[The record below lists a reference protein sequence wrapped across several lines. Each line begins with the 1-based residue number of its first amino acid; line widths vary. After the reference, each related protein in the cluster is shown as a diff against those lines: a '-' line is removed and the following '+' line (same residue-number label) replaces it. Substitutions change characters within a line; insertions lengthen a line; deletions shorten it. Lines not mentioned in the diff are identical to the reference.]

1 MNPKEILK
9 NALRDKLKE
18 LSKEE
23 LVDIISEFS
32 SLYVMS
38 HALRR
43 DAYPMGVAECG
54 CELRTDLQ
62 DIIDATK
69 QSMPVYKPSI
79 NEVVG
84 RVINYKEDF
93 K

>member
-1 MNPKEILK
+1 MKPKEIIK

-23 LVDIISEFS
+23 LVDIISELS
-32 SLYVMS
+32 SLCVMS

-69 QSMPVYKPSI
+69 QSMPVYNPSI
-79 NEVVG
+79 FSM
-84 RVINYKEDF
+84 INRIRTIKEE
-93 K
+93 

>member
-1 MNPKEILK
+1 MKPKDIIK

-23 LVDIISEFS
+23 LVDIISELS
-32 SLYVMS
+32 SLYVVS

-43 DAYPMGVAECG
+43 DAYPMGLAECG

-69 QSMPVYKPSI
+69 QSMPVYNPSI
-79 NEVVG
+79 NEIMV
-84 RVINYKEDF
+84 RVYNDK
-93 K
+93 KN

>member
-1 MNPKEILK
+1 MNPKEIIK

-18 LSKEE
+18 FSKEE
-23 LVDIISEFS
+23 LVDIISELS

-43 DAYPMGVAECG
+43 DAYPTGVAECG
-54 CELRTDLQ
+54 CELRMDLQ

-79 NEVVG
+79 NEIVG
-84 RVINYKEDF
+84 RVYNDK
-93 K
+93 KN

>member
-1 MNPKEILK
+1 MKPKEIIK

-23 LVDIISEFS
+23 LVDIISELS

-54 CELRTDLQ
+54 SELRTDLQ

-79 NEVVG
+79 NESKG
-84 RVINYKEDF
+84 KLL
-93 K
+93 

>member
-23 LVDIISEFS
+23 LVDIISDLS
-32 SLYVMS
+32 SLCVMS

-43 DAYPMGVAECG
+43 DAYPMGVAEFG

-69 QSMPVYKPSI
+69 QSMPVYNPSI

>member
-1 MNPKEILK
+1 MKQKEIIK
-9 NALRDKLKE
+9 NALMEKLKE
-18 LSKEE
+18 LSKDE
-23 LVDIISEFS
+23 LVDIISDLS
-32 SLYVMS
+32 SLYIMS

-62 DIIDATK
+62 DIINANK
-69 QSMPVYKPSI
+69 QSMPVYNPSI
-79 NEVVG
+79 NEIME
-84 RVINYKEDF
+84 RMNNWK

>member
-1 MNPKEILK
+1 MKPKEIIK
-9 NALRDKLKE
+9 NALRNKLKE

-23 LVDIISEFS
+23 LVDIISELS

-43 DAYPMGVAECG
+43 DVYPMGVAECG

-69 QSMPVYKPSI
+69 QSMPVYNPSI

-84 RVINYKEDF
+84 IEVNYKEDS

>member
-1 MNPKEILK
+1 MKPKEIIK
-9 NALRDKLKE
+9 NALREKLKE

-23 LVDIISEFS
+23 LVDIISELS

-43 DAYPMGVAECG
+43 DAYPMGIAECG

-79 NEVVG
+79 NEIMG
-84 RVINYKEDF
+84 RVYNDK
-93 K
+93 KN

>member
-1 MNPKEILK
+1 MKPKEIIK
-9 NALRDKLKE
+9 NALREKLKE

-23 LVDIISEFS
+23 LVDIISELS
-32 SLYVMS
+32 ALYVMS

-43 DAYPMGVAECG
+43 DAYPMGIAECG

-79 NEVVG
+79 NEIMG
-84 RVINYKEDF
+84 RVYNDK
-93 K
+93 KN

>member
-1 MNPKEILK
+1 MKPKEKIT

-23 LVDIISEFS
+23 LVDIISELS
-32 SLYVMS
+32 TLYIMS
-38 HALRR
+38 NALRR
-43 DAYPMGVAECG
+43 DAYPVGVAECA

-79 NEVVG
+79 NEIVG

>member
-1 MNPKEILK
+1 MKPKEKIK

-23 LVDIISEFS
+23 LVDIISELS

-43 DAYPMGVAECG
+43 DAYLMGVAECG

-79 NEVVG
+79 NEVMG
-84 RVINYKEDF
+84 RVYNDK
-93 K
+93 KN

>member
-1 MNPKEILK
+1 MKPKEIIK
-9 NALRDKLKE
+9 NALREKLKK

-23 LVDIISEFS
+23 LVDIISELS
-32 SLYVMS
+32 TLYVMS

-43 DAYPMGVAECG
+43 DAYPMGLAECG

-79 NEVVG
+79 NEIMG
-84 RVINYKEDF
+84 RVYNDK
-93 K
+93 KN